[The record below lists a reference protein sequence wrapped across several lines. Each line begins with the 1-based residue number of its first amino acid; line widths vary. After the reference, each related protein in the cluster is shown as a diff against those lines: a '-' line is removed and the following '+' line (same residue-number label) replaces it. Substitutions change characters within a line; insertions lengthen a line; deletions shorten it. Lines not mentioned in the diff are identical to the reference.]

1 MVNKHVVLNLE
12 NVLLT
17 LNYFAKIGT
26 VNFRLGVGS
35 STRSYNEILLLEENH
50 LADWS
55 AESHYY
61 HKILCRAGQGRQ
73 SARDS
78 PQFKYDQWSIERLHS
93 HLKPVL
99 ACNIIDHPRTVG
111 PGQAGVEGGE

>member
-61 HKILCRAGQGRQ
+61 HKILCRAGEGRVGTEQ
-73 SARDS
+73 EKLENKENKSE
-78 PQFKYDQWSIERLHS
+78 KL
-93 HLKPVL
+93 
-99 ACNIIDHPRTVG
+99 IIIT
-111 PGQAGVEGGE
+111 